1 MDAKDLKRE
10 VRDAWADLRRLR
22 RARVK
27 LVGAEALAQSA
38 ALMTAF
44 AAQLTN
50 LAGRARDLEAALPAS
65 GIEGAT
71 TSPRKKT
78 RRSKP
83 SKRSASPTKK
93 KKAKKKA

>member
-22 RARVK
+22 RARAK
-27 LVGAEALAQSA
+27 LVSAEALAQSA

-50 LAGRARDLEAALPAS
+50 LADQARAFEDAALPNPE
-65 GIEGAT
+65 IEGVT
-71 TSPRKKT
+71 TAPLKKT
-78 RRSKP
+78 QRPKSGK
-83 SKRSASPTKK
+83 KRASTTK